1 MGDVN
6 DRSPYQCFGLFLLLL
21 FFFRLTVV
29 SPKKHDR
36 SAEEFTLLLFLS
48 QNLLNLIEFTLR
60 LEVDIQS

>member
-1 MGDVN
+1 MTGVHI
-6 DRSPYQCFGLFLLLL
+6 SALACFCCCY
-21 FFFRLTVV
+21 FFRSTVV

-36 SAEEFTLLLFLS
+36 SAKEFTLLLFLS

>member
-1 MGDVN
+1 MTRVHI
-6 DRSPYQCFGLFLLLL
+6 SALACFCCCY
-21 FFFRLTVV
+21 FFRLTVV

-36 SAEEFTLLLFLS
+36 SAKEFTLLLFLS